1 MKLSV
6 ATVALTVAIASTSYP
21 APGGPH
27 HHDVHDPHH
36 GEHFVSIVTTV
47 IIRLFLI
54 MV

>member
-6 ATVALTVAIASTSYP
+6 TTVALTVAIASTSYA
-21 APGGPH
+21 APGGP

>member
-6 ATVALTVAIASTSYP
+6 ATVALTVAIASTSYA